1 MRRRG
6 SKGKEKARMETFAER
21 IRRMG
26 GKGFVKEAFRMFGE
40 HCARNQVCP
49 CVSNQLSKNAKELI

>member
-1 MRRRG
+1 
-6 SKGKEKARMETFAER
+6 METFAER

-26 GKGFVKEAFRMFGE
+26 GKGYVKEAFRMFGE

-49 CVSNQLSKNAKELI
+49 CGSDQLSDDKKKLIQLRSGPY